1 MAFRTG
7 IIRRFLFSSTP
18 NAATTAAAAAAA
30 NSNPPS
36 TTLFVSGLNKRTTS
50 EKLQEE
56 FSKFGEVVHARVV
69 TDRGSGYSKGFGFV
83 KYSTL
88 GDAEKG
94 MKGMDAQM
102 IDDQELGFFAN
113 FLESILCAEKV
124 FAALNVKAR
133 RGTKLDG
140 FICR

>member
-1 MAFRTG
+1 MAFRAG

-18 NAATTAAAAAAA
+18 NAATTAAAA

-83 KYSTL
+83 KYATSE
-88 GDAEKG
+88 DAEKG
-94 MKGMDAQM
+94 MKGMDAQVAT
-102 IDDQELGFFAN
+102 IQRGICYCPCELASFAGKMSEDE
-113 FLESILCAEKV
+113 L
-124 FAALNVKAR
+124 
-133 RGTKLDG
+133 
-140 FICR
+140 